1 MKKVLPSLP
10 RTWLFCLAIAVGSI
24 GAGSSVR
31 AADSVLG
38 AGQAASGSGQVQS
51 PTNPKTGVWTV
62 IRGPGNQASKP
73 APATATPS
81 SSATPSVL
89 GALPPVPGTAGLPG
103 AEPAIKGY
111 AVPIGGA
118 LKADND
124 EVWGR
129 IVALAGGKGARF
141 VVFST
146 ASEDPEASARQ
157 TVELLQR
164 RGAVAEALPVAPKF
178 SWVDLN
184 KVVRDPALINKIKNA
199 RGVFFTGGA
208 QERIVDVLAPGGHPT
223 PMLEA
228 IWDVYRR
235 GGVVAGTSAG
245 AAIMST
251 VMFRDAPSVINIMK
265 GKWVEGKQID
275 RGLGFVGPDLFVDQ
289 HFLKRGRFG
298 RMIPLMMAKGYKLGL
313 GVDENS
319 AAIIHGDEIEVIG
332 GKGALLV
339 DLGEVKTDP
348 TLGAFNVTNARLSYL
363 DHGDKFN
370 LRTRVTQP
378 SAIKLRGEKLD
389 PFSAEFKPY
398 YTEELFHLDMLGDS
412 TISNAMNYLIDSN
425 RNEVRGLT
433 FDVLPKPGD
442 PVADLGFLF
451 RLYKGK
457 GSYGWSTDELGGE
470 EYTVVNV
477 FLDVTP
483 VRMPQPIFG
492 PWQPGTRI
500 APGTAPGAV
509 ERGDGAQ

>member
-1 MKKVLPSLP
+1 MKIVPPFASSGS
-10 RTWLFCLAIAVGSI
+10 RWL
-24 GAGSSVR
+24 GAGLVVLSLCGAGALQ

-38 AGQAASGSGQVQS
+38 TGPNAASGPVQT

-62 IRGPGNQASKP
+62 IRGSGASATKP

-81 SSATPSVL
+81 SSATTPAPL
-89 GALPPVPGTAGLPG
+89 GALPPGSSATAGDLL
-103 AEPAIKGY
+103 IKGY
-111 AVPIGGA
+111 AVAIGGA
-118 LKADND
+118 LKSDNE

-129 IVALAGGKGARF
+129 IVSLAGGKGARF
-141 VVFST
+141 VVLST
-146 ASEDPEASARQ
+146 ASEDPEASAKQ
-157 TVELLQR
+157 AIELLQR

-184 KVVRDPALINKIKNA
+184 KVVRDPALIAKIKNS

-208 QERIVDVLAPGGHPT
+208 QERIVDVLAPGGNAT

-245 AAIMST
+245 AAIMSA

-313 GVDENS
+313 GVDENT
-319 AAIIHGDEIEVIG
+319 AAVVHGDEVEVIG

-339 DLGEVKTDP
+339 DLSEVKTDP

-370 LRTRVTQP
+370 LKTRVTQP
-378 SAIKLRGEKLD
+378 SALKLRGDKLD
-389 PFSAEFKPY
+389 PLAADFKPY
-398 YTEELFHLDMLGDS
+398 YTEELFHIDMLGDS
-412 TISNAMNYLIDSN
+412 TISNAMSYLIDSN
-425 RNEVRGLT
+425 RNEVRGLS
-433 FDVLPKPGD
+433 FDALPKPGD
-442 PVADLGFLF
+442 QVADLGFLF
-451 RLYKGK
+451 RLYKGR
-457 GSYGWSTDELGGE
+457 GSYGWSTDEMGGE
-470 EYTVVNV
+470 EYTVVNLY
-477 FLDVTP
+477 LDVTP
-483 VRMPQPIFG
+483 VRMPQPIYA
-492 PWQPGTRI
+492 PWQGSGARTVVP
-500 APGTAPGAV
+500 AASAV
-509 ERGDGAQ
+509 ERGDGS